1 MTTMEGPRTDAGSIE
16 PGRLVEALVAA
27 QPAATAGRNGD
38 IRVVRAPGR
47 VNLIGE
53 HTDYNLG
60 FVMPAAIGLEI
71 RIAALPS
78 DDRRIEID
86 LLATGERGVVDLDA
100 IGPPRKTWLDY
111 VAGTA
116 WALQE
121 AGISVTGFR
130 GVLGS
135 DLPQGAG
142 LSSSAAFEMA
152 VTLALTGAAETVD
165 GARRA
170 VIARRAENAY
180 VGVPCGVMDQFASA
194 CGVAGDAILLDC
206 RSLETRP
213 VPLPE
218 HVSIV
223 VCHSG
228 SSRRLDAVA
237 YEQRQDECRRAVVAI
252 AEIDPSVASLRDV
265 TPELLDAAASRMD
278 AVATRRARHVV
289 EENARVLDAER
300 AFAGGDLAGVGRL
313 FAASHESL
321 RDLYEVSSPELD
333 ALVAI
338 ASQTPGVVG
347 ARLTGA
353 GFGGST
359 VNLVRRDAVPTFRA
373 AIERDY
379 PARTGLTPTVIEV
392 EAVGGASV
400 MAADR

>member
-1 MTTMEGPRTDAGSIE
+1 
-16 PGRLVEALVAA
+16 
-27 QPAATAGRNGD
+27 
-38 IRVVRAPGR
+38 

-60 FVMPAAIGLEI
+60 YVMPAAIGLEI
-71 RIAALPS
+71 RIAALAT

-86 LLATGERGVVDLDA
+86 LLATGQRGVVELDA
-100 IGPPRKTWLDY
+100 IGRPTGSWLDY

-121 AGISVTGFR
+121 AGIPVSGFR

-135 DLPQGAG
+135 NLPQGAG

-152 VTLALTGAAETVD
+152 VALALTGSTSVVP
-165 GARRA
+165 GPRRA

-194 CGVAGDAILLDC
+194 CGEAGNAILLDC

-218 HVSIV
+218 DVAIV
-223 VCHSG
+223 VCDSG

-237 YEQRQDECRRAVVAI
+237 YEARQAECRRAVAAI

-265 TPELLDAAASRMD
+265 TPGLLDAAASRMD
-278 AVATRRARHVV
+278 EVAAGRARHVV
-289 EENARVLDAER
+289 DENARVLDAER
-300 AFAGGDLAGVGRL
+300 AFAAGDLGEIGRL
-313 FAASHESL
+313 FAASHASL
-321 RDLYEVSSPELD
+321 RDLYEVSSAELD
-333 ALVAI
+333 TLVGI
-338 ASQTPGVVG
+338 ASATTGVVG

-359 VNLVRRDAVPTFRA
+359 VNLVQREAVPAFRD

-392 EAVGGASV
+392 AAVDGASV
-400 MAADR
+400 MGTDR